1 PVGLV
6 AEPTRSSSSGLP
18 DEATVPHPGA
28 AAASGSG
35 DAAFWLEMA
44 DQVRNKLVYVVD
56 DDSNMPTEL
65 AIAATDDEHP
75 FWMWLAGQ
83 MKEEFDTLGLDN
95 PDVLLVPSGV
105 EYDVEFLLA
114 TLAAQASSSSFT
126 AIDDTDLSKPQ
137 DVVAR
142 GREHNFVR
150 RIASIFTLFW

>member
-1 PVGLV
+1 
-6 AEPTRSSSSGLP
+6 RSSSSGLP

>member
-1 PVGLV
+1 
-6 AEPTRSSSSGLP
+6 
-18 DEATVPHPGA
+18 
-28 AAASGSG
+28 
-35 DAAFWLEMA
+35 MA

-56 DDSNMPTEL
+56 DDMNMPTEL
-65 AIAATDDEHP
+65 AIAATDDEHL

-83 MKEEFDTLGLDN
+83 MKKEFDTLGLDN

-126 AIDDTDLSKPQ
+126 AFDDTDLSQPQ
-137 DVVAR
+137 AVVAR